1 MVAAR
6 TSQYRKRLILTS
18 SCLSTGVLFLPQL
31 IFSAFHFKEIIN
43 LLLPLCINIAAIHGY
58 SAAHCPPAAGNK
70 YLITTVGH
78 DAGRP
83 SGSFAE
89 RDVFC
94 RRLQVSPPLVSRPS
108 CL

>member
-58 SAAHCPPAAGNK
+58 
-70 YLITTVGH
+70 ITYIK
-78 DAGRP
+78 
-83 SGSFAE
+83 
-89 RDVFC
+89 
-94 RRLQVSPPLVSRPS
+94 
-108 CL
+108 